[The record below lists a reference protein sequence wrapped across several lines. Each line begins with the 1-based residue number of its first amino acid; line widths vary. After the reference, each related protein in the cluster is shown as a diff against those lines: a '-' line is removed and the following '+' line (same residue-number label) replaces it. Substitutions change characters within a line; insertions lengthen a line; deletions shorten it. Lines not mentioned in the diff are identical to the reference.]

1 MDTVT
6 PSPRGP
12 SGDHPTPRVP
22 AGVDAPRFL
31 DAIARIDAANA
42 LDPTTLVFHGVARPK
57 ELAHAELATD
67 WAWRL
72 SLAAG
77 HEPSEALLL
86 AARAHHIERWTVPR
100 ERYPDGR
107 TGYLR
112 WRTGLYQ
119 LHAGRAAAILEA
131 CGYPSDTIEATAR
144 IIRKEQLRTNPDA
157 QALED
162 ALCLVFLET
171 QLNLDWQRIDDDK
184 MVEVL
189 RKTWRKMSQAGHD
202 AALSLELDERARAI
216 VARAL
221 EVSA

>member
-1 MDTVT
+1 MNPDRSTASKPAAAPEGV
-6 PSPRGP
+6 RA
-12 SGDHPTPRVP
+12 P
-22 AGVDAPRFL
+22 AGVDAARFL

-42 LDPTTLVFHGVARPK
+42 QDPTTIVVRGAVRPK
-57 ELAHAELATD
+57 ELAHAELATE

-72 SLAAG
+72 REASG
-77 HEPSEALLL
+77 TPPSEALLL

-100 ERYPDGR
+100 ASYPDGR
-107 TGYLR
+107 AGYLQ

-119 LHAGRAAAILEA
+119 FHASRAAQLLAEA
-131 CGYPSDTIEATAR
+131 GYDAATIEATSKV
-144 IIRKEQLRTNPDA
+144 IRKERPRGNPDA

-171 QLNLDWQRIDDDK
+171 QLNLDWRRIDDDK

-189 RKTWRKMSQAGHD
+189 RKTWRKMSQAGRD
-202 AALSLELDERARAI
+202 AALGLQLDERERAI

-221 EVSA
+221 GA